1 MGSASDTSNR
11 VTFTNRSGTITTGGT
26 AQNAAAEKKGRSYFF
41 LQNPSTE
48 TESLWFSM
56 DTTAVAASP
65 SIELQPGQSYE
76 SGSTVSIGAVS
87 VIAAT
92 TGHKFT
98 AKEA

>member
-1 MGSASDTSNR
+1 MGNAGDTVNR
-11 VTFTNRSGTITTGGT
+11 VTFTNKSGTITVGGT
-26 AQNAAAEKKGRSYFF
+26 AQSAAAARKGRSYFF

-48 TESLWFSM
+48 TESLWFSL
-56 DTTAVAASP
+56 DATAVAASP

-76 SGSTVSIGAVS
+76 SGAVVPIGAVS